1 MDDPEARRIPA
12 RAAAFDV
19 RFVALHWLLAALI
32 VGAFLTG
39 LYMVEL
45 VFSPLRFRLYNW
57 HKWVGMLVLALSAAR
72 LGWRL
77 TLHRSTP
84 LPPGIPSWQL
94 AAARGTHLAFYA
106 LFLIVPLLGW
116 LYTSAVGV
124 PVIWFGWLALPDLTP
139 LNKPF
144 GDQVLKPLHS
154 ASAYLLAALVVLHTA
169 AALKHQLI
177 DRDRL
182 LSDMWPW
189 WPGRGRP

>member
-1 MDDPEARRIPA
+1 MDDLEARQLPVR
-12 RAAAFDV
+12 RSAFDT

-32 VGAFLTG
+32 VGAFFTG
-39 LYMVEL
+39 LYMVGL
-45 VFSPLRFRLYNW
+45 VFSPLRFRLFNW
-57 HKWVGMLVLALSAAR
+57 HKWVGMGVLALSLAR

-77 TLHRSTP
+77 GLTRKRP
-84 LPPGIPSWQL
+84 LPAGMPAWQL
-94 AAARGTHLAFYA
+94 AASRGTHLAFYA

-124 PVIWFGWLALPDLTP
+124 PVVWFGWLALPDLTP

-154 ASAYLLAALVVLHTA
+154 ASAYLLAGLVVLHAA
-169 AALKHQLI
+169 AALKHQLV

-189 WPGRGRP
+189 WPSRSRP